1 MKHQMCSTN
10 IVMHNQCKSNISMLK
25 WSMRMILAILPVTTT
40 TSANMEENLDKKGL
54 KVNKNKTEN

>member
-1 MKHQMCSTN
+1 
-10 IVMHNQCKSNISMLK
+10 
-25 WSMRMILAILPVTTT
+25 MRMILAILPVTKT